1 VSSPFLDQ
9 RGSAHTGDAS
19 RRHRVC
25 HDIANPAN
33 PWVFPPKAWVAP
45 ECQTG
50 KSAVG
55 RDETASRKA
64 KVMTQNAALSVTGQ
78 VERQDEVLTPEALEF
93 VAELQRR
100 FGETRN
106 HLLRQ
111 RQERRAEIART
122 GRLDFLDETRD
133 VREDPDWRVAPAP
146 PALTDRRVEI
156 TGPTERKM
164 LVNALNSG
172 ARVFMADFEDSN
184 SPTWANMVVGHAN
197 LTDAIERRID
207 FTSDEG
213 KEYRLGEKVATL
225 VVRPRGWH
233 LDERHLQLDGTPIA
247 GAFMDF
253 GLYFFHNAKRLLD
266 KGAGPYFYL
275 PKMESHLE
283 ARLWNDI
290 FTFAQDALGVPYG
303 TIRATVLV
311 ETITAAFE
319 MEEILYELRDHA
331 SGCNAGRWDYIF
343 SVIKT
348 FRDRGAEFLLPD
360 RNAVTMTVPFMR
372 AYTELLVKTCH
383 TRGAFAI
390 GGMAAFI
397 PNRRNPEI
405 NAAALEKVRQDKQ
418 REANDGFDGS
428 WVAHPDLVPVATE
441 VFDRALGDKP
451 NQLHRERDDV
461 EVSGQQLL
469 DVSST
474 PGEITEQGLRNNV
487 EVGIRYIESWL
498 RGVGAA
504 GINNLMEDVAT
515 AEISRS
521 QVWQWVH
528 NSARLSGEVVDSNL
542 VRRMIDEELAKLRD
556 VMGEQAYDA
565 GRFKEAREV
574 FEQVALADEF
584 IDFLT
589 LPAYDLLD

>member
-1 VSSPFLDQ
+1 MF
-9 RGSAHTGDAS
+9 
-19 RRHRVC
+19 
-25 HDIANPAN
+25 
-33 PWVFPPKAWVAP
+33 WPKAWVAP

-55 RDETASRKA
+55 RDETASRKVG
-64 KVMTQNAALSVTGQ
+64 VMTQNAALSVTGTA
-78 VERQDEVLTPEALEF
+78 ERQDEVLTPEALEF

-100 FGETRN
+100 FGETRTS
-106 HLLRQ
+106 LLRQ
-111 RQERRAEIART
+111 RQERRADIART

-133 VREDPDWRVAPAP
+133 VRDDPDWRVAPAP
-146 PALTDRRVEI
+146 PALSDRRVEI

-184 SPTWANMVVGHAN
+184 SPTWSNMVVGHAN
-197 LTDAIERRID
+197 LTDAIERRVD

-213 KEYRLGEKVATL
+213 KEYRLGEKIATL

-233 LDERHLQLDGTPIA
+233 LDERHLQLEGTPIA

-360 RNAVTMTVPFMR
+360 RNSVTMTVPFMR

-383 TRGAFAI
+383 KRGAFAI

-405 NAAALEKVRQDKQ
+405 NAAALEKVRQDKE

-451 NQLHRERDDV
+451 NQLHRQRDDV
-461 EVSGQQLL
+461 RVTGQQLL
-469 DVSST
+469 DVKST

-528 NSARLSGEVVDSNL
+528 NSARLSTGELIDANL

-556 VMGEQAYDA
+556 AMGEQAYDA

-584 IDFLT
+584 VDFLT